1 MYPANDIF
9 GKIITLTGGRALATL
24 VLIGCYF
31 ISTVSSA
38 PQEITTKIAVEVASK
53 IVQNNPVVGSSNT
66 IAEGIP
72 NTGSLVDS
80 GAGAFPIGEQQ
91 RVRVVQSRAPRA
103 PEADINI
110 VPEAASVSDVD
121 SEVLTGSG
129 NPFWDCFKRIEYKGV
144 DPGEDRWLEN
154 AVERSRAQDRGFNI
168 NEAMYNTY
176 IFAGDVFTWLKK
188 KCFRPRRHVDPKPLN
203 DSKGPEKAKEELSAE
218 ELREQF
224 DRFME
229 AKAKAKPTIAGSPK
243 AKSEAN
249 NLNIDDIPFDFD
261 PNDGGGGP
269 PDSNPFLWIVLLM
282 FLFSFV
288 KFILTP

>member
-1 MYPANDIF
+1 MI
-9 GKIITLTGGRALATL
+9 LTGGMAVATL
-24 VLIGCYF
+24 ILAGCYF
-31 ISTVSSA
+31 VSTSISSSPSV
-38 PQEITTKIAVEVASK
+38 PQEVTAEIVARVVNKVVQRPSVINSTNS
-53 IVQNNPVVGSSNT
+53 IV
-66 IAEGIP
+66 EGIP

-80 GAGAFPIGEQQ
+80 GAGAFPIGEQE

-103 PEADINI
+103 PQVDTNI
-110 VPEAASVSDVD
+110 VPEPASVSSAD
-121 SEVLTGSG
+121 SEALTGSG
-129 NPFWDCFKRIEYKGV
+129 NPFWDCFKRMEYKGV

-168 NEAMYNTY
+168 NEVVYNTY

-188 KCFRPRRHVDPKPLN
+188 KCFRPRRHVNPKSLD
-203 DSKGPEKAKEELSAE
+203 DSKVSEKAKEEISLE
-218 ELREQF
+218 EINAKIREEF

-229 AKAKAKPTIAGSPK
+229 AKAKAKPTFVGSPK
-243 AKSEAN
+243 AKSEVN
-249 NLNIDDIPFDFD
+249 GLNIDDIPADFD
-261 PNDGGGGP
+261 PSDDGGGP